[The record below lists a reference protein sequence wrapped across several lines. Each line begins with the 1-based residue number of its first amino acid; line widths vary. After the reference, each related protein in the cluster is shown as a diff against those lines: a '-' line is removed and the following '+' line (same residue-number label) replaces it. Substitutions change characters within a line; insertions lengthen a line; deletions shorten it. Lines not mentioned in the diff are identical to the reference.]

1 MVNLTSRW
9 DENILAGMDEDVRS
23 EVRRFRF
30 QNGEMTQEELARA
43 VGVTRQTIVA
53 IEKGNYNPSVGL
65 ALRIARVFGVAVE
78 DVFRLPDG
86 GRARGT
92 GR

>member
-1 MVNLTSRW
+1 M
-9 DENILAGMDEDVRS
+9 LAGMDDDVRS

-30 QNGEMTQEELARA
+30 QNGEMTQEELARL

-78 DVFRLPDG
+78 AVFQLPDG
-86 GRARGT
+86 ERVRGAS
-92 GR
+92 RRR

>member
-1 MVNLTSRW
+1 MG
-9 DENILAGMDEDVRS
+9 DEVRS

-30 QNGEMTQEELARA
+30 HHGEMTQEELARR

-65 ALRIARVFGVAVE
+65 ALRIARVFGVSVE
-78 DVFRLPDG
+78 EVFRLPDG
-86 GRARGT
+86 HDEPRRGKS
-92 GR
+92 R